1 MIGQNKVHQEVTS
14 NGVSSDYHVATI
26 KKNEKWIE
34 DLILINLNVNKYRI
48 QNANRYYIWKVTRFD
63 LNIHI

>member
-14 NGVSSDYHVATI
+14 NGVSSDSHVATI
-26 KKNEKWIE
+26 KNEEWIG